1 MLNNCKEK
9 GEKLE
14 RMGKNSRVGIFI
26 ISVLGYLSSSIWAS
40 PALFANLAASISWY
54 ISSQK
59 IVQLSERKV

>member
-26 ISVLGYLSSSIWAS
+26 RQHIGIAGTFRKPCCINILVHFFAKNSST
-40 PALFANLAASISWY
+40 
-54 ISSQK
+54 
-59 IVQLSERKV
+59 